1 MKRASPDA
9 GRRRARRRE
18 RGAAADVAPLY
29 ATGVFAVATL
39 ALVTF
44 AAPASLRAMAP
55 TTSVD
60 ACPPRAE
67 AQRTY
72 EYARG

>member
-1 MKRASPDA
+1 M
-9 GRRRARRRE
+9 
-18 RGAAADVAPLY
+18 APLY

-44 AAPASLRAMAP
+44 AAPASLRALAT

-60 ACPPRAE
+60 ACPPLAE
-67 AQRTY
+67 AHRTY
-72 EYARG
+72 DDARG

>member
-1 MKRASPDA
+1 MKRVSPDA

-18 RGAAADVAPLY
+18 RGAAAAVAPLY

-44 AAPASLRAMAP
+44 AAPASLRATAT

-60 ACPPRAE
+60 ACPPLAE
-67 AQRTY
+67 AHRTY
-72 EYARG
+72 DETRG